1 MLGNKQKDWN
11 GINNVDTIY
20 SKTLLYGKRS
30 PMFPRK
36 LRQIVKD
43 KLHSYVSIE
52 NEAYLDIRPLIK
64 NIEFDLGIAFT
75 PSRADIICDYCKEL
89 ITIEGA
95 VYRGIDGNMNQDRY
109 YSFMKQYPS
118 VGYDFVFNKSKKS
131 DRWEKLSKYYDLE
144 SVDWK
149 QDGEAIVLP
158 LNSPFDYLVKLRF
171 SNKQYLLWVMEIIE
185 KIRSI
190 TDRKIIIRPHPETNA
205 QFLVKLDQLSSRF
218 SEVVLSNTSLN
229 RILDEAYCCVV
240 FGSSTTGVASIF
252 KGVPIISL
260 NNTNVYKNVTNT
272 LENIENLNYNID
284 LTDWRN
290 TLGYSMWHISE
301 FESGEAWDYIL
312 K

>member
-1 MLGNKQKDWN
+1 MQ
-11 GINNVDTIY
+11 
-20 SKTLLYGKRS
+20 
-30 PMFPRK
+30 
-36 LRQIVKD
+36 
-43 KLHSYVSIE
+43 
-52 NEAYLDIRPLIK
+52 
-64 NIEFDLGIAFT
+64 
-75 PSRADIICDYCKEL
+75 
-89 ITIEGA
+89 
-95 VYRGIDGNMNQDRY
+95 
-109 YSFMKQYPS
+109 
-118 VGYDFVFNKSKKS
+118 
-131 DRWEKLSKYYDLE
+131 
-144 SVDWK
+144 
-149 QDGEAIVLP
+149 
-158 LNSPFDYLVKLRF
+158 
-171 SNKQYLLWVMEIIE
+171 IIE

-190 TDRKIIIRPHPETNA
+190 TNRKIIIRPHPETSA
-205 QFLVKLDQLSSRF
+205 QFLLSLINLIKDCRF
-218 SEVVLSNTSLN
+218 SEVVLSNRSLN

>member
-1 MLGNKQKDWN
+1 MHAYSCQLVHSMTLIAQPR
-11 GINNVDTIY
+11 
-20 SKTLLYGKRS
+20 SKTPFAKVSAMKTGKYEPRNSGTFGVMWFTDFGDKFWEACQGVDDS
-30 PMFPRK
+30 PK
-36 LRQIVKD
+36 LRLRECGFDEMDWSVSFRFAGFKARITSVKY
-43 KLHSYVSIE
+43 KGFFGKPGNSYM
-52 NEAYLDIRPLIK
+52 
-64 NIEFDLGIAFT
+64 
-75 PSRADIICDYCKEL
+75 EL
-89 ITIEGA
+89 
-95 VYRGIDGNMNQDRY
+95 
-109 YSFMKQYPS
+109 
-118 VGYDFVFNKSKKS
+118 
-131 DRWEKLSKYYDLE
+131 
-144 SVDWK
+144 
-149 QDGEAIVLP
+149 
-158 LNSPFDYLVKLRF
+158 
-171 SNKQYLLWVMEIIE
+171 
-185 KIRSI
+185 KIG
-190 TDRKIIIRPHPETNA
+190 THPETNA